1 MSHFLQFLGP
11 NVTSFLLHP
20 IVLAILAFIFILLS
34 KWSSTLP
41 NKNKNSP
48 PSPHKAPNHR
58 KPSPTPHVP
67 SPLTRDLAQLYGP
80 LMLLKLGNVP
90 TLVVS
95 SADAAR
101 EIMKTNDV
109 IFANRSKTRMFGK
122 LTYDFKDV
130 ALAPYGEYWRQTKSI
145 LVLHLLN
152 NKRVQSFRALTNDI
166 ICRVALGRKYGEG
179 EGGRKF
185 KELIGEM
192 MELLGV
198 NNMGD
203 YIPWLAWVNRVN
215 GLDAKAE
222 RVAKQFDDF
231 LEGVIEEHINSKKK
245 GSDDHSQENED
256 QKDFVDVLLWDTFI
270 AGTDTTYSA
279 LEWAMTE
286 LLRHP
291 KMMKK
296 MQDEVRVI
304 TSNKKDIK
312 LDDLDEMHYLN
323 AVIKETLRLHPIIP
337 LLVPRES
344 SREAKIQGYDIA
356 AGTQVF
362 INVWA
367 IGRDPGIWD
376 NPEEFHPER
385 FLNSSI
391 DFKGHD
397 FQLIPFGAGRRSCPG
412 ISFAITNIKL
422 VLAKFV
428 KYFDWTLPN
437 GAKGEDLDMTE
448 SIGVAIHKKFPLIAV
463 ATPYV
468 G

>member
-1 MSHFLQFLGP
+1 MPHYLQFLGP
-11 NVTSFLLHP
+11 SVTSSLLHP
-20 IVLAILAFIFILLS
+20 TVLAILAFIFILLF
-34 KWSSTLP
+34 KWSSTRP
-41 NKNKNSP
+41 NNNKNSP
-48 PSPHKAPNHR
+48 PSPPKLPIIGNLHQLGLY
-58 KPSPTPHVP
+58 PHH
-67 SPLTRDLAQLYGP
+67 SLRDLAQLYGP
-80 LMLLKLGNVP
+80 LMLLQLGNVP

-109 IFANRSKTRMFGK
+109 IFANRPKTRMFGK

-130 ALAPYGEYWRQTKSI
+130 LLAPYGEYWRQTKSV
-145 LVLHLLN
+145 LVLHLLS
-152 NKRVQSFRALTNDI
+152 NKRVQSFRAVREEEISLQIEKIKQSCSSSSVNLSEIFAKLTNDI

-179 EGGRKF
+179 EDGRKF

-198 NNMGD
+198 NNMED

-231 LEGVIEEHINSKKK
+231 LEGVIEEHINRKKK
-245 GSDDHSQENED
+245 GSDDHSLENED
-256 QKDFVDVLLWDTFI
+256 QKDFVDVLLWVQKENKIGFPIDRVCIKALIQDAFN
-270 AGTDTTYSA
+270 AGTDTTYSV

-291 KMMKK
+291 KMMKM
-296 MQDEVRVI
+296 MQDEVRAI

-312 LDDLDEMHYLN
+312 LDD
-323 AVIKETLRLHPIIP
+323 A
-337 LLVPRES
+337 LLKCSNQRDS
-344 SREAKIQGYDIA
+344 SLASYYS
-356 AGTQVF
+356 T
-362 INVWA
+362 
-367 IGRDPGIWD
+367 
-376 NPEEFHPER
+376 EELPWN
-385 FLNSSI
+385 FL
-391 DFKGHD
+391 
-397 FQLIPFGAGRRSCPG
+397 C
-412 ISFAITNIKL
+412 ITNIKL

-448 SIGVAIHKKFPLIAV
+448 SIGIAIHKKFPLIAV

-468 G
+468 A

>member
-48 PSPHKAPNHR
+48 PSPPKLPIIGNLHQLR
-58 KPSPTPHVP
+58 MYPHH
-67 SPLTRDLAQLYGP
+67 SLRDLAQLYGP

-152 NKRVQSFRALTNDI
+152 NKRVQSFRAVREEEISLQIEKIKQSCSSSSVINLSEMFAKLTNDI

-256 QKDFVDVLLWDTFI
+256 QKDFVDVLLWVQKENMIGFPIDRVCIKALILDTFI

-296 MQDEVRVI
+296 MQDE
-304 TSNKKDIK
+304 
-312 LDDLDEMHYLN
+312 
-323 AVIKETLRLHPIIP
+323 
-337 LLVPRES
+337 
-344 SREAKIQGYDIA
+344 
-356 AGTQVF
+356 
-362 INVWA
+362 
-367 IGRDPGIWD
+367 
-376 NPEEFHPER
+376 
-385 FLNSSI
+385 
-391 DFKGHD
+391 
-397 FQLIPFGAGRRSCPG
+397 LILFV
-412 ISFAITNIKL
+412 KL
-422 VLAKFV
+422 VLANLM
-428 KYFDWTLPN
+428 YNFDWTLPGGTRGGN
-437 GAKGEDLDMTE
+437 VDMTE
-448 SIGVAIHKKFPLIAV
+448 STGVFNHRKFPLNVV
-463 ATPYV
+463 ATPYS